1 MSALPAETTE
11 LSPVRVARRPGAAR
25 PQQRARR
32 RAVEATARRARRR
45 WAIFSLTVLGL
56 AFALT
61 VGILDVLH

>member
-11 LSPVRVARRPGAAR
+11 LSPVRVARHSGVAR
-25 PQQRARR
+25 PQQRVRR
-32 RAVEATARRARRR
+32 RAVEATARRARRL

-56 AFALT
+56 ASALT

>member
-11 LSPVRVARRPGAAR
+11 LSPVRVAWRPGVAR
-25 PQQRARR
+25 PPQRAQR
-32 RAVEATARRARRR
+32 RAAEATARRARRR
-45 WAIFSLTVLGL
+45 WATFSLTVLGL